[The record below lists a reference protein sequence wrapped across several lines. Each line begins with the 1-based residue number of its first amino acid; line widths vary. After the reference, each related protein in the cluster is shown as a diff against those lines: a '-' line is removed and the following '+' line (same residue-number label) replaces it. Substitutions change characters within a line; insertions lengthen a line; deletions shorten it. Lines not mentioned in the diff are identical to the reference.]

1 MIDDAPNT
9 EADDAVQVVGETGD
23 DFVSAPATVR
33 FSDIG
38 GPVTRPV
45 EPPSVASG
53 PVAIV
58 LEHTGPY
65 LLTPPYVEGTLMCWP
80 LDRWNAPAGVAAV
93 LLDPETHKVLGA
105 RWRPWREGD
114 EPSAETAAQMA
125 AQSPAAKRAR
135 RCCGK

>member
-9 EADDAVQVVGETGD
+9 DEPEVVTTDAETDEPEVVVVQTPPP
-23 DFVSAPATVR
+23 AP
-33 FSDIG
+33 SG
-38 GPVTRPV
+38 
-45 EPPSVASG
+45 G

-58 LEHTGPY
+58 LEHDGPY
-65 LLTPPYVEGTLMCWP
+65 LLTPPYVEGQLLCWP

-105 RWRPWREGD
+105 RWRPWQEGD
-114 EPSAETAAQMA
+114 EPTAETAAQMA
-125 AQSPAAKRAR
+125 AQSPKAKRAR